1 MIYPNHLNCIK
12 KILKIIRNIGNN
24 DYLCGRNH
32 PERPMKQQLTTKEE
46 ALMNIF
52 WEKGD
57 LCIRDLVESLPE
69 PRPNYKTV
77 ATQVGFLES
86 KGFLRRRPVAN
97 TFIYEVAITERQY
110 RGSTVGEVVSRYYGN
125 SYASLVSQFVEEKK
139 LDVDELKALIEQ
151 IENQK

>member
-1 MIYPNHLNCIK
+1 
-12 KILKIIRNIGNN
+12 
-24 DYLCGRNH
+24 
-32 PERPMKQQLTTKEE
+32 MKQRLTAKEE

-69 PRPNYKTV
+69 PRPNYKTI
-77 ATQVGFLES
+77 ATQVGFLEE

-97 TFIYEVAITERQY
+97 TFIYEVAISEKQY
-110 RGSTVGEVVSRYYGN
+110 RGATIGDVVSRYYHN
-125 SYASLVSQFVEEKK
+125 SYASLVSQFVEDRK
-139 LDVDELKALIEQ
+139 LDLDELKSLIEQ

>member
-1 MIYPNHLNCIK
+1 MNKL
-12 KILKIIRNIGNN
+12 
-24 DYLCGRNH
+24 
-32 PERPMKQQLTTKEE
+32 MKQRLTAKEE

-77 ATQVGFLES
+77 ATQVGFLED

-97 TFIYEVAITERQY
+97 TFIYEVAISEKQY
-110 RGSTVGEVVSRYYGN
+110 RGTAIGDVVSRYYHN
-125 SYASLVSQFVEEKK
+125 SYASLVSQFVEDRK
-139 LDVDELKALIEQ
+139 LGLDELKELIKQ

>member
-1 MIYPNHLNCIK
+1 
-12 KILKIIRNIGNN
+12 
-24 DYLCGRNH
+24 
-32 PERPMKQQLTTKEE
+32 MKQQLTAKEE

-77 ATQVGFLES
+77 ATQVGFLEN

-97 TFIYEVAITERQY
+97 TFIYEVSITERQY
-110 RGSTVGEVVSRYYGN
+110 RGSTVGEVVLRYYGN